1 VPLRTI
7 DLGTARRLAIAKQRL
22 SGRPPRSSPAS
33 VLDVVRA
40 IRCVQLDPISVVARS
55 PLLVLRSR
63 LPSFRPEHLDRLL
76 WRDRSLFEY
85 WAHAASIVLS
95 DDYAIHRYLM
105 RNYPLPGSRF
115 AEWAVGNDAL
125 RRSILREIGRRGPL
139 RLRDLDGN
147 AVSEAWVSTGW
158 TRDRNVDQM
167 VRFLWVQGR
176 VMVARRRGLEK
187 WWDRADR
194 VLPPEA
200 LAARPLRDA
209 DVTRRAAEL
218 SLRGLGVATPAHIK
232 GHFTMD
238 RYPGLPVALE
248 RLERSG
254 AIERVEIVDG
264 AGRLPGTWY
273 VHRDDLALLER
284 IERGHREPRTTLLS
298 PFDNLIHDR
307 KRSAL
312 LFGLDYRMEIYVP
325 RAQRRYGYYAMPLL
339 DGDRFVGRI
348 DAALDRETARL
359 VVKAARPEPDVRPT
373 ASNAEPVARALEE
386 LASWLGVTR
395 IDLVGPAPAPWR
407 RAMYAG
413 ARSRVPE

>member
-1 VPLRTI
+1 MTTLRTI
-7 DLGTARRLAIAKQRL
+7 DLGDARRLAIAKQRL
-22 SGRPPRSSPAS
+22 SGRAPRSSPAT
-33 VLDVVRA
+33 VLDVVRS

-76 WRDRSLFEY
+76 WTDRTLFEY

-95 DDYAIHRYLM
+95 EDYPIHRYQM
-105 RNYPLPGSRF
+105 RTWPRAGSRF
-115 AEWAVGNDAL
+115 GEWAASNDAL
-125 RRSILREIGRRGPL
+125 RRSILREVGRRGPL

-176 VMVARRRGLEK
+176 VMVSRRSGLEK

-194 VLPPEA
+194 VLPAEA
-200 LAARPLRDA
+200 LASRPLRDA
-209 DVTRRAAEL
+209 EVTRRAAEL

-238 RYPGLPVALE
+238 LYPGLPAVLE
-248 RLERSG
+248 RLQRSQVV
-254 AIERVEIVDG
+254 ERVELADDG
-264 AGRLPGTWY
+264 TRLPGTWY
-273 VHRDDLALLER
+273 VHRDDLPLLER
-284 IERGHREPRTTLLS
+284 IQRGRWEPRTTLLS

-325 RAQRRYGYYAMPLL
+325 KAQRRYGYYAMPLL
-339 DGDRFVGRI
+339 DGDRFLARV
-348 DAALDRETARL
+348 DPAVDREGGRL
-359 VVKAARPEPDVRPT
+359 LVHAVTPEEGIKPDRAAAATLAGAV
-373 ASNAEPVARALEE
+373 NE
-386 LASWLGVTR
+386 LAGWLGAERVEVT
-395 IDLVGPAPAPWR
+395 GPVPNTWR
-407 RAMYAG
+407 RSLG
-413 ARSRVPE
+413 

>member
-1 VPLRTI
+1 VPVRTV

-33 VLDVVRA
+33 VLDVARE
-40 IRCVQLDPISVVARS
+40 IRCVQLDPVSVVARS

-95 DDYAIHRYLM
+95 EDYAIHRYLM

-115 AEWAVGNDAL
+115 GEWAVRNDAL
-125 RRSILREIGRRGPL
+125 RRSILREVARRGPL

-194 VLPPEA
+194 VLPAEA
-200 LAARPLRDA
+200 LAGRSLRDA
-209 DVTRRAAEL
+209 EVTRRAAEL
-218 SLRGLGVATPAHIK
+218 SLRGLGVATAAHIK

-238 RYPGLPVALE
+238 RYPGLPVVLE

-254 AIERVEIVDG
+254 AIDRVEVVDDG
-264 AGRLPGTWY
+264 ARLPGTWY
-273 VHRDDLALLER
+273 VHRDDVDMLER
-284 IERGHREPRTTLLS
+284 IERGRWEPRISLLS

-307 KRSAL
+307 RRSAL
-312 LFGLDYRMEIYVP
+312 VFGFDYRMEIYVP
-325 RAQRRYGYYAMPLL
+325 KARRRYGYYAMPLL
-339 DGDRFVGRI
+339 VGDRFVARV
-348 DAALDRETARL
+348 DPALDRERGRL
-359 VVKAARPEPDVRPT
+359 LLHAVTPEDGVKPDR
-373 ASNAEPVARALEE
+373 SNAATLAEAVHE
-386 LASWLGVTR
+386 LAGWLGADGVEVTG
-395 IDLVGPAPAPWR
+395 VVPSAWR
-407 RAMYAG
+407 RSLG
-413 ARSRVPE
+413 

>member
-1 VPLRTI
+1 
-7 DLGTARRLAIAKQRL
+7 
-22 SGRPPRSSPAS
+22 

-63 LPSFRPEHLDRLL
+63 LPGFRPEHLDRLL
-76 WRDRSLFEY
+76 WCDRLLFEY

-95 DDYAIHRYLM
+95 EDYAIHRYLM

-115 AEWAVGNDAL
+115 GEWADRNDAL
-125 RRSILREIGRRGPL
+125 RRSILREVGKRGPL

-167 VRFLWVQGR
+167 VRFLWVQGK

-194 VLPPEA
+194 VLPAEA
-200 LAARPLRDA
+200 LAGRPLRDVE
-209 DVTRRAAEL
+209 VTRRAAEL

-238 RYPGLPVALE
+238 RYPGLPDVLE

-254 AIERVEIVDG
+254 EIERVEVADDG
-264 AGRLPGTWY
+264 TRLPGAWY
-273 VHRDDLALLER
+273 VHRDDVALLER
-284 IERGHREPRTTLLS
+284 IERGRWEPRATLLS

-325 RAQRRYGYYAMPLL
+325 KAQRRYGYYAMPLL
-339 DGDRFVGRI
+339 AGDRFVARV
-348 DAALDRETARL
+348 DPALDRERARL
-359 VVKAARPEPDVRPT
+359 LLHAVTPEVGIRPDR
-373 ASNAEPVARALEE
+373 SNAATLADAVKE
-386 LASWLGVTR
+386 LAGWLGADGVEVTGAVPT
-395 IDLVGPAPAPWR
+395 LWR
-407 RAMYAG
+407 RALG
-413 ARSRVPE
+413 

>member
-1 VPLRTI
+1 MRIRTI
-7 DLGTARRLAIAKQRL
+7 ELGTARRLAIAKQRL
-22 SGRPPRSSPAS
+22 SGRAPRSSPAS

-63 LPSFRPEHLDRLL
+63 LPGFRPEHLDRLL

-95 DDYAIHRYLM
+95 EDYAIHRYLM
-105 RNYPLPGSRF
+105 RNYPVPGSRF
-115 AEWAVGNDAL
+115 GEWASRNEAL
-125 RRSILREIGRRGPL
+125 RRSILREVGRRGPL

-167 VRFLWVQGR
+167 VRFLWVQGK

-194 VLPPEA
+194 VLPAEA
-200 LAARPLRDA
+200 LAGRPLRDVE
-209 DVTRRAAEL
+209 VTRRGAEL
-218 SLRGLGVATPAHIK
+218 SLRGLGVATPGHIK
-232 GHFTMD
+232 GHFTVD
-238 RYPGLPVALE
+238 RYPGLPAVLA

-254 AIERVEIVDG
+254 AIERVEVLDEG
-264 AGRLPGTWY
+264 SRLPGTWY
-273 VHRDDLALLER
+273 VHRDDVALLER
-284 IERGHREPRTTLLS
+284 IERGRWEPRTTLLS

-312 LFGLDYRMEIYVP
+312 LFNLDYRMEIYVP
-325 RAQRRYGYYAMPLL
+325 KSQRRYGYYAMPLL
-339 DGDRFVGRI
+339 VGDRFVARV
-348 DAALDRETARL
+348 DAALDRERGRLLLHAVTPEDEVKPDRSTAATL
-359 VVKAARPEPDVRPT
+359 AGAVH
-373 ASNAEPVARALEE
+373 E
-386 LASWLGVTR
+386 LAGWVGAERVEVT
-395 IDLVGPAPAPWR
+395 GAAPSVWR
-407 RAMYAG
+407 RALG
-413 ARSRVPE
+413 